1 MFNTQNV
8 LLANPQ
14 AIQHVFGA
22 HAYKYPKPDRVIR
35 LMSSIIGTGVLMAEG
50 DVHRR
55 QRKTINPAFNHKYIK
70 EIVPVMDN
78 IAALLGKQW
87 EDRVDQSENR
97 AIEMNVVLDLSSCTL
112 DIIGLTGFGYDP
124 QALTAPGNELVM
136 AYRHYFSKGAA
147 TIERVTTQTIRD
159 RRAQANDKNADE
171 GKNLMSILIR
181 ANDHVDSSEADRL
194 SDIELRDQIMT
205 IMGAGRET
213 TSVALAWMLHALSTH
228 QDVQKKARQEMLV
241 HFGRPTDANRTP
253 LTYDSLD
260 ALPYLNACVK
270 ELLRYICPA
279 HITSRVA
286 TEEDNILGY
295 DIPKG
300 THIYLSTAALHKLKH
315 VFGEDA
321 EEFKPEQWMDPK
333 LLTEEER
340 CRTKFVTSDMSWTYI
355 PFFLGPR
362 NCIGSKFAVVELK
375 IILYYLLIN
384 LEYHPV
390 PGFKFRKSARITLRP
405 SPGMNLIIKR
415 YSDHATGVEP

>member
-8 LLANPQ
+8 LLADPQ

-97 AIEMNVVLDLSSCTL
+97 AIEMDVVLDLSSCTL

-124 QALTAPGNELVM
+124 QALTAPGNELVT

-181 ANDHVDSSEADRL
+181 ANDHVDSLEADRL
-194 SDIELRDQIMT
+194 SDIELRDQ
-205 IMGAGRET
+205 
-213 TSVALAWMLHALSTH
+213 
-228 QDVQKKARQEMLV
+228 MLV

-260 ALPYLNACVK
+260 VLPYLNACVK
-270 ELLRYICPA
+270 ELLRCICPA

-321 EEFKPEQWMDPK
+321 EEFKPERWMDPK

-340 CRTKFVTSDMSWTYI
+340 RRTKFVTPDMSWAYI

-390 PGFKFRKSARITLRP
+390 HGFKFRKSARITLRP